1 MADGAPS
8 RARVLPKVALL
19 VLSLVPLLPTLR
31 AHAVGDLPV
40 YFDAT
45 RAWLAGRTPYAEVPF
60 EYPPY
65 ALLAFLPAAL
75 VSSTLREFQLAF
87 GLELLAVDIAIRVA
101 LLWVARAR
109 RGGWAYAPFLAY
121 AVVAQLQA
129 FWLYK
134 RFDLLP
140 AGLTLATVL
149 LLSGG
154 AAGRAGAA
162 LVAGIGTKV
171 YPVVLVPL
179 ALVHAL
185 RIGRLRRFL
194 VGAGVAVLPLAV
206 LAVVWPLQ
214 RAVGFH
220 SGRGLQVE
228 SLWASLLWLF
238 RGWTG
243 VEWVHA
249 PASYEVQGGLAPAV
263 LPVAIAIWAVGTGVA
278 ILLSVRRTDGPGRG
292 ALAERALL
300 PLLALVALGPV
311 ASPQYLLWI
320 ATVAALLLEPERW
333 RLVLA
338 PLAAAILTRLTY
350 PAPGYQTG
358 LSTALTAV
366 LVIRNLLLVAGLW
379 PLVLAASRHAR
390 TPPGSR
396 RGGCPGTCPPAG
408 AR

>member
-1 MADGAPS
+1 MADDGS
-8 RARVLPKVALL
+8 ARGQALRQATVL

-40 YFDAT
+40 YFDAA
-45 RAWLAGRTPYAEVPF
+45 RAWLSGRAPYAEVPF

-65 ALLAFLPAAL
+65 ALFAFAPAAL
-75 VSSTLREFQLAF
+75 VSSTLREFQVAF
-87 GLELLAVDIAIRVA
+87 GLELLAVDVAIRAA
-101 LLWVARAR
+101 LLWAARAR
-109 RGGWAYAPFLAY
+109 RGWWAYAPFLAY

-149 LLSGG
+149 LLASG
-154 AAGRAGAA
+154 ATGRAGAA

-179 ALVHAL
+179 ALLHA
-185 RIGRLRRFL
+185 RRSGGLRRL
-194 VGAGVAVLPLAV
+194 LIGAGLAAVPLAA
-206 LAVVWPLQ
+206 LALVWPLQ

-228 SLWASLLWLF
+228 SLWASVLWLF
-238 RGWTG
+238 RSWSG
-243 VEWVHA
+243 VQWVHA

-263 LPVAIAIWAVGTGVA
+263 LQVAVVVWALGTA
-278 ILLSVRRTDGPGRG
+278 LAALLSLRPVDGPGPG
-292 ALAERALL
+292 AVAERALL

-311 ASPQYLLWI
+311 ASPQYALWI
-320 ATVAALLLEPERW
+320 ATVAALLVEPGRW
-333 RLVLA
+333 RLAAA
-338 PLAAAILTRLTY
+338 PLAAAVLTRVTY

-358 LSTALTAV
+358 LSTALTTV
-366 LVIRNLLLVAGLW
+366 LVLRNLLLVAGLSA
-379 PLVLAASRHAR
+379 LVLAAVRAR
-390 TPPGSR
+390 LAWTDPA
-396 RGGCPGTCPPAG
+396 PPA
-408 AR
+408 

>member
-1 MADGAPS
+1 MADGAPT

-19 VLSLVPLLPTLR
+19 VLSLVPLLPTLQ

-40 YFDAT
+40 YLEAA
-45 RAWLAGRTPYAEVPF
+45 RAWLSGRTPYAEVPF

-65 ALLAFLPAAL
+65 ALFAFAPAAL

-87 GLELLAVDIAIRVA
+87 GLELLAMDGAIRAA
-101 LLWVARAR
+101 LLWAARAR
-109 RGGWAYAPFLAY
+109 RGWWAYAPFLAY

-140 AGLTLATVL
+140 AGLTLAAVL
-149 LLSGG
+149 FLSSG
-154 AAGRAGAA
+154 ATGRAGAA

-179 ALVHAL
+179 ALAHAL
-185 RIGRLRRFL
+185 RSGGLRRFL
-194 VGAGVAVLPLAV
+194 VAAGLAALPLAA
-206 LAVVWPLQ
+206 LALVWPLQ

-228 SLWASLLWLF
+228 SLWASVLWLF
-238 RGWTG
+238 RDWSG
-243 VEWVHA
+243 VQWVHA

-263 LPVAIAIWAVGTGVA
+263 LRVAVPVWVLGTAVGV
-278 ILLSVRRTDGPGRG
+278 LLSCRRVDGPGPG
-292 ALAERALL
+292 ALSERALL

-311 ASPQYLLWI
+311 FSPQYVLW
-320 ATVAALLLEPERW
+320 TSTLAALLLEPRRW
-333 RLVLA
+333 RLAAA
-338 PLAAAILTRLTY
+338 PLAAAVLTRVTY

-358 LSTALTAV
+358 LSAALTAV
-366 LVIRNLLLVAGLW
+366 LVLRNLLLLLG
-379 PLVLAASRHAR
+379 LVLLARAALGGARSNGEPAPHA
-390 TPPGSR
+390 TGSR
-396 RGGCPGTCPPAG
+396 
-408 AR
+408 